1 MASQTAGTS
10 QQMAGKSD
18 SQGLISRVKSLLVRA
33 WRERWPDIQW
43 GIHFKRL
50 VHTSNS
56 EAGARECAE
65 ILLQEALVG
74 THPNSLILSYL
85 KHATFSKLLPVSA
98 TFQYIT
104 NYDDFS
110 KPHCL
115 LALVDLAQH
124 LSTYMG
130 FSYGSEGGLALCHTL
145 QSLVYWLLK
154 VMLRSAQQFLESEQT
169 EHQNLLHSGAL
180 ALQAMAQSQTI
191 ASLLYIARAEN
202 SEVYNNMEQTELN
215 MRGTLSQIPQDS
227 ISAELRHDVSNLDIL
242 KNVKQMAV
250 TPDAVLDVSSMPIC
264 STIVTMVMQEAILN
278 PTSDIQPFVD
288 QLFII
293 EKLVKC
299 KRSYLFCEVLRGCFI
314 GLVDLKPGESQEQF
328 RMCAFTYLKVPQILQ
343 KIQQQSPSRDF
354 VSDLEAGFE
363 RLLHST
369 SMLDLADSR
378 HNCDLLGFLLGECTK
393 LNLLSAAQQKSI
405 TAKRVSDMDRPRPT
419 DQQQA
424 NQPCASLIL
433 RAEPTVSSILKTL
446 DADYSKNQEA
456 QLGVLQHMLKSF
468 ELIMA
473 AAAATGKLQTF
484 CFKLIKF
491 NELAKQSPGP
501 EGGKGSTTRALL
513 FDISFLMLCHIT
525 QLYGSELITSNMEC
539 INTFFVQWVLR
550 CLPEDGKYKSVDI
563 SMSSDSSKVDFLLN
577 ALTSGS
583 DYTQG
588 SPKWHEIC
596 NNMPYA
602 IQEVLFAWEHG
613 SLSSDSIKMILNYVK
628 NRMLSLPVCVV
639 AWMCSYIN
647 MLSDDARTKPLS
659 MLQQLIQPLSGD
671 NLPSY
676 YAERSQLMQSV
687 VHKMIQDIL
696 PPAQR
701 RPNPQYVPAN
711 SLPAD
716 VMATTL
722 KAVFTQ
728 GWLDMDNLH
737 CLEALL
743 NLCGSDWFADR
754 QVQHMLESHR
764 VEEMHVNLG
773 LAAAITH
780 MDLEHIALSVLLHTL
795 PNLLLSADSHAMLT
809 DPRGYTLAKFSVM
822 TVTAAQAARSVQ
834 KESRRGRKR
843 SRNEFDLDDFD
854 DFDSRHLQTKR
865 AKMEP
870 QITLDSEG
878 FNFDFLNVK
887 EDTDAAPVIDTKDP
901 LNKALINLFRLM
913 NAIVHDGEIS
923 PKTSFVI
930 GFIDEAVK
938 CGPHARYILQ
948 FMPSNMLS
956 QILKCIPGVF
966 ENEKVLQICDLTNTT
981 GRKIATKVV
990 CQSARFER
998 D

>member
-191 ASLLYIARAEN
+191 ASLL
-202 SEVYNNMEQTELN
+202 
-215 MRGTLSQIPQDS
+215 
-227 ISAELRHDVSNLDIL
+227 
-242 KNVKQMAV
+242 VKQMAV

-405 TAKRVSDMDRPRPT
+405 TAK
-419 DQQQA
+419 
-424 NQPCASLIL
+424 
-433 RAEPTVSSILKTL
+433 
-446 DADYSKNQEA
+446 SKNQEA

-484 CFKLIKF
+484 CFKLI
-491 NELAKQSPGP
+491 NC
-501 EGGKGSTTRALL
+501 
-513 FDISFLMLCHIT
+513 M
-525 QLYGSELITSNMEC
+525 ELITSNMEC

-602 IQEVLFAWEHG
+602 IQE
-613 SLSSDSIKMILNYVK
+613 MILNYVK

-809 DPRGYTLAKFSVM
+809 DPRG
-822 TVTAAQAARSVQ
+822 SVQ

-956 QILKCIPGVF
+956 RQDTINMRAELSLPASDSMI
-966 ENEKVLQICDLTNTT
+966 
-981 GRKIATKVV
+981 R
-990 CQSARFER
+990 
-998 D
+998 